1 MLGLVP
7 RGTVAVAAAR
17 MEMATNSS
25 AASAPT
31 VGPVTMMSL
40 TPSHDDDD
48 DDDDDKVLRR
58 VAVLILLCQ

>member
-1 MLGLVP
+1 MIVRMLGFVP

-17 MEMATNSS
+17 MGMATNNS
-25 AASAPT
+25 SAPT
-31 VGPVTMMSL
+31 VGPVTMSL

-48 DDDDDKVLRR
+48 DVLRR